1 MASASTGVMT
11 SVIGKLTTLLGEE
24 YTKLTSVQREVNF
37 MKDELSSMNSLLQ
50 RLAEVDGDLDV
61 QTKEWRRQVQE
72 MSYDIEDCIDDFM
85 HRIGHNGMAD
95 SAGLVNKVVRQIK
108 LLRVRHQ
115 IASQIK
121 DLKARVE
128 DASKRH
134 MRYKLDDRAFQSRTM
149 TSIDPRLPSLYAEP
163 EGLVGIDKPRDDLV
177 RLLMQGE
184 GSSVQQLKVVS
195 VVGPGGLGKTTLA
208 NEVYRRLEGQFKCR
222 AFVSLSQQPDVKKIL
237 SNILYQVSQQ
247 EYVNMEIWDEEKF
260 INAIRDFLQ
269 RKRYLIVIDDIWSTQ
284 AWRTI
289 KCALCDNNCGS
300 RIMTTTR
307 IVSIARS
314 CCSPQHDHVYEIMPL
329 SAHNSK
335 SLLVKRIFGSENT
348 CPPQLDEIS
357 FKILGKCKG
366 VPLAIVT
373 IASVL
378 ANKASTKEEWDS
390 VHNSIGS
397 TLEKDPYVEEMRRI
411 LSLSYDDL
419 PQHLKTCLLYLSI
432 FPEDYEI
439 ERDQVVRRWIA
450 EGFINTEGGQDLE
463 EIGKCYFNDLVNR
476 SMIQPVKI
484 KYDGRVVSCRVHDM
498 ILDLLISKSIEENF
512 ATFIGGK
519 NQKLVLRGK
528 ARRLSLNYYFYEHT
542 MVPSTMIISQ
552 CRSLSIFGYSDQMP
566 SLSNCRALRVLD
578 IENGEEMEHK
588 YFEHI
593 RVLRQL
599 KYLRLNLRSIT
610 SLPEQL
616 GELQHLRT
624 LDLGETKIKNLPK
637 SIVQLQNLTCLR
649 ITNLELPEEIGNL
662 HALQELSVIKI
673 NQNSSASSL
682 LGLGSLI
689 KLRILRLYWCIVNT
703 RPDSKAFVDNLL
715 SSLRKL
721 GRVNLRSL
729 YIQSSY
735 SYSIDFLLDSWFP
748 TPHLLQTFVMG
759 MEYHFPRIPFWI
771 ASLDNLTYLDINVDP
786 VEQKALDV
794 LGNLPS
800 LLYLRVTSKATA
812 HKEGLIISSSMFI
825 CLKEFH
831 FTCWSSGVGLIF
843 EVGAMMKLEKLRISF
858 DVGAG
863 LYFGFQ
869 HLSSLKH
876 LVAEII
882 CSGVTAQEVQALEE
896 AIRNAGAEAL
906 LPQTVARTRMCPSDH
921 QFQLRYSNKLDNPQ
935 RIPMPSTIAS
945 SLPQISSRLIQ
956 VTHSLEHEV
965 SEEAAEARRLYSKS
979 SRDHSKGSR
988 KKTAQEITARDH
1000 GRTQR
1005 IHVSFQR
1012 R

>member
-1 MASASTGVMT
+1 MASALTGVMT
-11 SVIGKLTTLLGEE
+11 SVISKLTVLLGQE
-24 YTKLTSVQREVNF
+24 YTKLTGVHREVNF
-37 MKDELSSMNSLLQ
+37 MKDELSSINALLQ
-50 RLAEVDGDLDV
+50 RLAEVDSDLDV

-95 SAGLVNKVVRQIK
+95 SAGLVSKVVQQLK
-108 LLRVRHQ
+108 SLRARHQ
-115 IASQIK
+115 ITSRIQ

-128 DASKRH
+128 DASKRR
-134 MRYKLDDRAFQSRTM
+134 MRYKLDECAFQSRTT

-184 GSSVQQLKVVS
+184 EASVQKLKVIS

-208 NEVYRRLEGQFKCR
+208 NEVYHKLEGQFQCR

-237 SNILYQVSQQ
+237 RNILYQVSQM
-247 EYVNMEIWDEEKF
+247 EYDNMKIWDEEKF
-260 INAIRDFLQ
+260 INAIRDFLR

-284 AWRTI
+284 AWKAI
-289 KCALCDNNCGS
+289 KCALYENNCGS

-307 IVSIARS
+307 IVSIAKS
-314 CCSPQHDHVYEIMPL
+314 CCFPHHDHVYEIMPL

-335 SLLVKRIFGSENT
+335 SLLAKRIFGSEDT
-348 CPPQLDEIS
+348 CPPQLEEIS
-357 FKILGKCKG
+357 IKILGKCKG

-397 TLEKDPYVEEMRRI
+397 TLEKDPDVEEMRKI
-411 LSLSYDDL
+411 LSLSYDEL
-419 PQHLKTCLLYLSI
+419 PHHLKTCLLYLSI

-439 ERDQVVRRWIA
+439 DMDQVVERWIA
-450 EGFINTEGGQDLE
+450 EGFINTGGGQDLE
-463 EIGKCYFNDLVNR
+463 EIGKCHFNDLINR
-476 SMIQPVKI
+476 SMILPVKI
-484 KYDGRVVSCRVHDM
+484 KYDGQVVSCRVHDM

-519 NQKLVLRGK
+519 NQKLVLQGK
-528 ARRLSLNYYFYEHT
+528 ARRLSLNYYFYEDAL
-542 MVPSTMIISQ
+542 VPSTTIISQ
-552 CRSLSIFGYSDQMP
+552 CRSLSMFGYSEQMP
-566 SLSNCRALRVLD
+566 SLSKFRALRVLG
-578 IENGEEMEHK
+578 IENGEEMEQK
-588 YFEHI
+588 YFEQIGALH
-593 RVLRQL
+593 QL

-624 LDLGETKIKNLPK
+624 LDLGETKIKKLPK

-649 ITNLELPEEIGNL
+649 INNLELPEEIGNL

-689 KLRILRLYWCIVNT
+689 NLRILRLCWCIVNT
-703 RPDSKAFVDNLL
+703 HPDSKAFVDNLL

-721 GRVNLRSL
+721 GRVNLRCL
-729 YIQSSY
+729 YIQSY
-735 SYSIDFLLDSWFP
+735 YGYSIEFLLDSWFP
-748 TPHLLQTFVMG
+748 IPHLLQTFAMG
-759 MEYHFPRIPFWI
+759 MEYYFPRIPFWI
-771 ASLDNLTYLDINVDP
+771 ASLDNLTYLDINIDP
-786 VEQKALDV
+786 LGQKALDV

-800 LLYLRVTSKATA
+800 LLYLWVTSKATA
-812 HKEGLIISSSMFI
+812 CKEKLIISTSMFL

-831 FTCWSSGVGLIF
+831 FTCWSSGVHLMF
-843 EVGAMMKLEKLRISF
+843 EAGAMMKLEKLRIPYASA
-858 DVGAG
+858 D

-876 LVAEII
+876 LVAEIN

-896 AIRNAGAEAL
+896 SIRSAIDL
-906 LPQTVARTRMCPSDH
+906 LPNRPTLEVQTW
-921 QFQLRYSNKLDNPQ
+921 
-935 RIPMPSTIAS
+935 
-945 SLPQISSRLIQ
+945 
-956 VTHSLEHEV
+956 
-965 SEEAAEARRLYSKS
+965 
-979 SRDHSKGSR
+979 
-988 KKTAQEITARDH
+988 
-1000 GRTQR
+1000 
-1005 IHVSFQR
+1005 
-1012 R
+1012 